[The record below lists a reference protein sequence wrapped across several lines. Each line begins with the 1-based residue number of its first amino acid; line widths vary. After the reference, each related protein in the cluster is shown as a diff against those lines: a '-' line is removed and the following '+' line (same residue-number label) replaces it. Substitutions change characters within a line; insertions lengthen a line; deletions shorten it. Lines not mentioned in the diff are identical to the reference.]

1 MLMWKTTSDPFLN
14 DIRVLSRQV
23 DEMFRDMFPTPK
35 ARATRRDFTV
45 DENDESVTLRAS
57 LPGMSPEDLSLEVA
71 DGNLKLAAKRSSVV
85 PDGYRA
91 LRRERGE
98 FALERSFTLGSKI
111 DAEAIEASFENGVL
125 TVTLPKRTEDKPRRI
140 AISAA

>member
-14 DIRVLSRQV
+14 DFRVLSRQV

-45 DENDESVTLRAS
+45 DETEDAVTLRAAF
-57 LPGMSPEDLSLEVA
+57 PGMSPEDLSLEVA
-71 DGNLKLAAKRSSVV
+71 DGKLKLAAKRSSEV
-85 PDGYRA
+85 PEGYRA

-98 FALERSFTLGSKI
+98 LALERSFNLGNKI
-111 DAEAIEASFENGVL
+111 DAESIEASFENGVL
-125 TVTLPKRTEDKPRRI
+125 TVTLPKRAEQKPRRI